1 LGYFGSLRAFRDR
14 TPNHNGNPVLFDL
27 VMIDLLTI
35 TNSPAL
41 AAASDALPGMRLFV
55 DLERNG
61 KAERQAGRNTFIS
74 THQISDVERVKAVL
88 RHSKLMVR
96 VNPYDA
102 SQAAA
107 AKREVDEV
115 IAQGADMVMLP
126 MFNSA
131 AQLRAFAA
139 IVAGRV
145 PLVPLLETA
154 GALACLDD
162 WITTPGILEVFV
174 GLNDLHL
181 SLGCRFMF
189 EPLVL
194 GHVDRVAAA
203 ARRHGLRFGF
213 GGIARVGEGL
223 LPGQDVLAEHL
234 RLGSQAVILSRTFNR
249 VDEATSFEQAVAE
262 LRQAERALALRTA
275 DVMDADRLRVA
286 GLIGQLAELA
296 GQARQSA

>member
-1 LGYFGSLRAFRDR
+1 
-14 TPNHNGNPVLFDL
+14 
-27 VMIDLLTI
+27 MIDLLTI
-35 TNSPAL
+35 TNSPTL
-41 AAASDALPGMRLFV
+41 AAACDALPGMRLFV

-74 THQISDVERVKAVL
+74 THQIADVGRVKAAL
-88 RHSKLMVR
+88 KYSPLMVR

-102 SQAAA
+102 SQGAA
-107 AKREVDEV
+107 AKMEVGEV
-115 IAQGADMVMLP
+115 IAQGADMIMLP
-126 MFNSA
+126 MFTSA
-131 AQLRAFAA
+131 AQLREFAA

-162 WITTPGILEVFV
+162 WITTPGIVEVFV
-174 GLNDLHL
+174 GLNDLHV

-189 EPLVL
+189 EPLVQ
-194 GHVDRVAAA
+194 GHVDRVATA
-203 ARRHGLRFGF
+203 ARQHGLRFGF
-213 GGIARVGEGL
+213 GGVARVNEGL

-249 VDEATSFEQAVAE
+249 VDEATPFEQAVAE
-262 LRQAERALALRTA
+262 LRQAERVLALRPLA
-275 DVMDADRLRVA
+275 AMEADRLRVA

-296 GQARQSA
+296 GQVRQSA